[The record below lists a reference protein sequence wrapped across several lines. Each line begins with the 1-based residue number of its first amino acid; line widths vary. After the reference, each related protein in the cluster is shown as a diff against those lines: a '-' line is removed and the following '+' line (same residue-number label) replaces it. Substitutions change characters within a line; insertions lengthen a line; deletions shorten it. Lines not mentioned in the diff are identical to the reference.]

1 MSHDVYS
8 DPLIER
14 YASREMAAVFSDDF
28 KFSTWRRLWVALAKA
43 EQALGLPITDEQIA
57 ELEAHVT
64 DINYDV
70 ANAKERELRHD
81 VMAHVAA
88 YGAQCPKAKG
98 IIHLGATSADVGDN
112 TDLIQMREG
121 LKLVRARL
129 AACIRTLAAFADEH
143 KALATLGFTHFQP
156 AQLTTV
162 GKRACLWLQDLV
174 LDYREVT
181 RRLDE
186 LPFRGIKGATG
197 TQASFLELFDGDHA
211 RVVKLDAM
219 VAEALGFSSS
229 LVTTGQT
236 YARKLDTQVLEALAG
251 IGESAHKFTNDVRLL
266 CHLREVEEPFEQSQ
280 VGSSAMAYKRNPMR
294 SERAASLSRY
304 LMSLV
309 VNAQQTAA
317 TQWFERT
324 LDDSANRRI
333 TIPHA
338 FLAADAVLKLIA
350 NIAGGLVV
358 RPEVIRTRVEAELP
372 FIATEAVLM
381 EAVKRGGDRQVLH
394 ERIREHSMKAAERIK
409 TGQASDLLER
419 LAGDKKHFG
428 LNRAE
433 LDELM
438 RPERH
443 VGRAPE
449 QVDQYL
455 REAVRPLLAQ
465 APQEAAGGAV
475 TV

>member
-14 YASREMAAVFSDDF
+14 YASREMAALFSDDF
-28 KFSTWRRLWVALAKA
+28 KFGTWRRLWVALARA

-57 ELEAHVT
+57 ELEAHVS

-121 LKLVRARL
+121 LRLIQARL
-129 AACIRTLAAFADEH
+129 AACLRALAAFADEH
-143 KALATLGFTHFQP
+143 KAQATLGFTHFQP

-174 LDYREVT
+174 LDYREVS

-186 LPFRGIKGATG
+186 LPFRGIQGATG
-197 TQASFLELFDGDHA
+197 TQASFLELFQGDHA
-211 RVVKLDAM
+211 KVLKLDAM
-219 VAEALGFSSS
+219 VAEAMGFSSS
-229 LVTTGQT
+229 LVISGQT
-236 YARKLDTQVLEALAG
+236 YTRRIDTQVVEALAG
-251 IGESAHKFTNDVRLL
+251 IGESAHKFTNDLRLL
-266 CHLREVEEPFEQSQ
+266 CHLREVEEPFERSQ

-309 VNAQQTAA
+309 ANAQQTAA
-317 TQWFERT
+317 TQWLERT

-338 FLAADAVLKLIA
+338 FLAADAVLKLVA

-358 RPEVIRTRVEAELP
+358 RPEVIRSHVEAELP

-409 TGQASDLLER
+409 TGQPSDLVER
-419 LAGDKKHFG
+419 LAGDKKHFA
-428 LNRAE
+428 LSRAE

-449 QVDQYL
+449 QVGQYL
-455 REAVRPLLAQ
+455 GETVRPLLDG
-465 APQEAAGGAV
+465 APREPAGGAV

>member
-1 MSHDVYS
+1 VSHDVYR

-14 YASREMAAVFSDDF
+14 YASREMAAIFSDDF
-28 KFSTWRRLWVALAKA
+28 KFRTWRRLWLALARA

-57 ELEAHVT
+57 ELEAHVA

-70 ANAKERELRHD
+70 ADAKERELRHD
-81 VMAHVAA
+81 VMAHIAA

-98 IIHLGATSADVGDN
+98 IIHLGATSVFVGDN
-112 TDLIQMREG
+112 TDLIQVREG
-121 LKLVRARL
+121 LKLIQARL
-129 AACIRTLAAFADEH
+129 AQCIRVLAGFADKH
-143 KALATLGFTHFQP
+143 KALPTLGFTHFQP

-174 LDYREVT
+174 LDYSEVT
-181 RRLDE
+181 RRLE
-186 LPFRGIKGATG
+186 TLPFRGVKGTTG
-197 TQASFLELFDGDHA
+197 TQASFLRLFDGDHA
-211 RVVKLDAM
+211 KVVKLDAM
-219 VAEALGFSSS
+219 VAEAMGFSTV
-229 LVTTGQT
+229 LTITGQT
-236 YARKLDTQVLEALAG
+236 YTRKIDTQVLEALTG
-251 IGESAHKFTNDVRLL
+251 IGQSAHKFTNDVRLL
-266 CHLREVEEPFEQSQ
+266 CHLREVEEPFEESQ

-294 SERAASLSRY
+294 SERAASLARY

-333 TIPHA
+333 TVPHA
-338 FLAADAVLKLIA
+338 FLAADAVLKLVA
-350 NIAGGLVV
+350 NIAGGLIV
-358 RPEVIRTRVEAELP
+358 RPDVIGAHLDAELP

-381 EAVKRGGDRQVLH
+381 EAAKRGGDRQVLH

-409 TGQASDLLER
+409 TGQPSDLLDR

-428 LNRAE
+428 LDRAE

-449 QVDQYL
+449 QVVQYL
-455 REAVRPLLAQ
+455 RETVQPLLAR
-465 APQEAAGGAV
+465 APQEPAGGAV
-475 TV
+475 TI